1 VAVWDEFSLYG
12 CALWGGGGW
21 LDLGFDTLGGGLVV
35 GGGGEC
41 VLLVRVVTNVGVYKL
56 KAFR

>member
-1 VAVWDEFSLYG
+1 MAVWDEFFLYG

-21 LDLGFDTLGGGLVV
+21 LDLGFDTSGGGLMV
-35 GGGGEC
+35 GGVVSAC
-41 VLLVRVVTNVGVYKL
+41 LLVRVVTNVGVYKL